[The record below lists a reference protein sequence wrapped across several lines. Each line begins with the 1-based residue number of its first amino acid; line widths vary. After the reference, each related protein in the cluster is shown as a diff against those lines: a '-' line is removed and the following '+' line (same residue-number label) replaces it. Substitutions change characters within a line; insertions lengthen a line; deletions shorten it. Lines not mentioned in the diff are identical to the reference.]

1 MKERDK
7 SLRARVSED
16 ELRMVQELADAD
28 GVTAS
33 DFVRLFIRHAHAE
46 RFGDKKPITTKK
58 KR

>member
-1 MKERDK
+1 MPPTERDR
-7 SLRARVSED
+7 SLRVRVSDD

-33 DFVRLFIRHAHAE
+33 DHVRLYIRRAHAE
-46 RFGDKKPITTKK
+46 RFGDKKAKA